1 MLETGGR
8 KVDAV
13 KIVDEAS
20 IGKLVITLV
29 ILCAGVSFLDGFDIL
44 AISYVAPVIGQE
56 WKLPRE
62 AFGPV
67 FAAHYI
73 GAAIGSVFFGWYAD
87 RYGRRMGVI
96 IPTVIF
102 GLAALLTVY
111 AYDFRSLFGFRL
123 LIGVG
128 LGGALSNAIALVS
141 EYAPRRA
148 RATLVSLMYAAFP
161 LGGVIGGP
169 LSALVIAHY
178 GWRAV
183 FVLGGL
189 LPLLLAIALLF
200 WLREFDPV
208 PRPQRGAGREGRRN
222 SAPDFTVTRAT
233 AVRHIHSAR
242 KQRHI
247 EEAGPRPVCTGV
259 HPADHPAI
267 ACRIRRA
274 AGDCLRGHL
283 DAAGPRIHRL
293 TGHQRYLGIG
303 SIFHRRCVRRY
314 RSGQDHR

>member
-200 WLREFDPV
+200 WLRESIRFLVLNGAPAAKVGEILHRISPSLEPQQSDIYICPKAAAYRRSRSATCLHRSSSG
-208 PRPQRGAGREGRRN
+208 RPSCYRL
-222 SAPDFTVTRAT
+222 P
-233 AVRHIHSAR
+233 HS
-242 KQRHI
+242 
-247 EEAGPRPVCTGV
+247 
-259 HPADHPAI
+259 
-267 ACRIRRA
+267 
-274 AGDCLRGHL
+274 
-283 DAAGPRIHRL
+283 
-293 TGHQRYLGIG
+293 
-303 SIFHRRCVRRY
+303 S
-314 RSGQDHR
+314 RSW